1 MPFINF
7 SNKMQGITE
16 NFQKY
21 HTRWNRIEQVC
32 NFSLSVSNRTLHL
45 HNSESRRDK
54 SFSYHP
60 HSQIWRSDGLYS
72 QTDIEGKSSFQPN
85 PIRKCPSAPHSL
97 YNKNGNHTVDI
108 LDEEV
113 PLLMG
118 VASDITNDSRQWQI
132 GSRSSIDTLEMIKE
146 ESSHS
151 SGNGLDPD
159 LHQAGFQ
166 SDSDSDQQDKK
177 HFYLNG
183 FKTRKSWKITQI

>member
-1 MPFINF
+1 M
-7 SNKMQGITE
+7 
-16 NFQKY
+16 
-21 HTRWNRIEQVC
+21 RWNKIEQVC
-32 NFSLSVSNRTLHL
+32 NFSLSISDRTLHL
-45 HNSESRRDK
+45 HNSESRQERR
-54 SFSYHP
+54 FSYHSHSGSDSP
-60 HSQIWRSDGLYS
+60 HS

-85 PIRKCPSAPHSL
+85 AIRKCPSAPGSL

-108 LDEEV
+108 LDEQV

-118 VASDITNDSRQWQI
+118 VASDITYDSRRWQI
-132 GSRSSIDTLEMIKE
+132 GSRSSIDTLEMIRE
-146 ESSHS
+146 ENIYS

-159 LHQAGFQ
+159 PHQAGFQ

>member
-1 MPFINF
+1 MPFITSF

-16 NFQKY
+16 SFQKY
-21 HTRWNRIEQVC
+21 HTRWNKIEQVC
-32 NFSLSVSNRTLHL
+32 NFSLSISDRTLHL
-45 HNSESRRDK
+45 HHSESRQER

-60 HSQIWRSDGLYS
+60 YSRSDSLHS
-72 QTDIEGKSSFQPN
+72 QTDIEGKSFVQPN
-85 PIRKCPSAPHSL
+85 AIRKCPSAPDSL
-97 YNKNGNHTVDI
+97 YKKNGNHTVDI
-108 LDEEV
+108 FDEQV

-118 VASDITNDSRQWQI
+118 VASDITIDSRRWQN